1 MKNETTTNEILH
13 IAKDHVAPLIER
25 FGMVRNEI
33 APLFD
38 YPPASAGAAQAA
50 GSWWQGLKEEQQYTY
65 RSALAA
71 IASPM
76 LILDIGINSHNER
89 LTNTHAVV
97 PSMRWNDPIFLL
109 ASEEGKAQFRLEY
122 LKQADLFTNTLL
134 LYLTGGA
141 PVYEMEMK
149 FEITVVDFAVFL
161 AIVDLRQKLRF
172 RALLA
177 HDIVPTTFPVGDIAS
192 EVADGFAFPDPRWLL
207 PFSLPVL
214 HLRPEAL
221 SSGAIHQSLD
231 NLAKMGLIKK
241 STETITLT
249 EPGERFAE
257 SVAAR
262 TSCIAID
269 VYGIDTAG
277 NHGRQSVLL
286 IRGDNFLWYAGVGG
300 TRADTIVV
308 TCIGLDTA
316 EGLLKELFTPVA
328 APKPAKSAGAATT
341 VPAQAPAPAAAP
353 HQGSGG
359 AARHF
364 CQSCGTAIQPGKKFC
379 PQCGAKID

>member
-1 MKNETTTNEILH
+1 MKNETTTNETLH

-25 FGMVRNEI
+25 FGMVRNEL

-38 YPPASAGAAQAA
+38 YPQASAGTAQAA
-50 GSWWQGLKEEQQYTY
+50 GAWWQGLKEEQQHTY

-76 LILDIGINSHNER
+76 LILDIGINSRNER

-109 ASEEGKAQFRLEY
+109 ASEQDKAQFRLEY
-122 LKQADLFTNTLL
+122 LRQADLFTNTLL
-134 LYLTGGA
+134 LYLAGGA

-149 FEITVVDFAVFL
+149 FEITVTDFAVLL

-172 RALLA
+172 RALLD
-177 HDIVPTTFPVGDIAS
+177 HDVFPASFPAGDIAS
-192 EVADGFAFPDPRWLL
+192 AVADGFAFPDPRWLL

-214 HLRPEAL
+214 HLRPESLPAA
-221 SSGAIHQSLD
+221 SVRQSLE
-231 NLAKMGLIKK
+231 NLEKTGLIRK
-241 STETITLT
+241 SSDTVTLT

-257 SVAAR
+257 SAAAR
-262 TSCIAID
+262 TSSIGID
-269 VYGIDTAG
+269 VYGIDATG

-286 IRGDNFLWYAGVGG
+286 IRGDLFLWYAGVGG

-308 TCIGLDTA
+308 TCISLDQA
-316 EGLLKELFTPVA
+316 EKLLQELFTPVA
-328 APKPAKSAGAATT
+328 APKPVASA
-341 VPAQAPAPAAAP
+341 VPAAPAMAQTAAPQAPAAGPAK
-353 HQGSGG
+353 
-359 AARHF
+359 HF
-364 CQSCGTAIQPGKKFC
+364 CPSCGTPLKAGKKFC
-379 PQCGAKID
+379 NNCGAKIE